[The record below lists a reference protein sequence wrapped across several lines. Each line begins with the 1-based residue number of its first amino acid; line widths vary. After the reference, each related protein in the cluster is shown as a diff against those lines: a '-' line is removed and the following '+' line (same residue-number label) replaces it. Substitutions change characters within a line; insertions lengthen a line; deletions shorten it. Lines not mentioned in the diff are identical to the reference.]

1 MIGACRALAINRYYL
16 GDFEV
21 ARRYAKRGVQI
32 WRAGK
37 VESPVEEVHAPVV
50 ICLCIEALSG
60 WHLGEITTCHA
71 IMEEAISLANDLRD
85 SHALAQALYLSAML
99 AYFERNASEVERLTS
114 DLIELST
121 RQNFAFYLP
130 VGEILRGWLRSSAG
144 RTAEGIALIEDG
156 IRHNRTI
163 GSMLTLPL
171 WLAAKAEALHC
182 ADRSSEALEAIK
194 EAEAWMARTEER
206 WWYAELCRL
215 RGMLLAATG
224 ADETQI
230 EVSFCEAIRTA
241 KEQKSIS
248 LQKRAEATYA
258 EYRRQ
263 KASASR
269 GRGFRIPLW

>member
-1 MIGACRALAINRYYL
+1 
-16 GDFEV
+16 
-21 ARRYAKRGVQI
+21 
-32 WRAGK
+32 
-37 VESPVEEVHAPVV
+37 VEEVHSPVV
-50 ICLCIEALSG
+50 ICLCIEALTG

-71 IMEEAISLANDLRD
+71 IMEEAISLANQLRD
-85 SHALAQALYLSAML
+85 SHALAQALYFSVML
-99 AYFERNASEVERLTS
+99 AYYERNASEVERLTS
-114 DLIELST
+114 NLMELST

-130 VGEILRGWLRSSAG
+130 VGEILRGWLCSSAG
-144 RTAEGIALIEDG
+144 RTAEGIAWIEDG